1 MVIGRSHSADAIKR
15 SRRRWRIT
23 AIVLIA
29 IMGISL
35 ISGTTEEWL
44 NQATPHIARVTIA
57 GVIEDDVERDKT
69 FKDIANNSQIKGV
82 IVHLNTPGGTVVGGE
97 TLYESMKNIRA
108 KKPVVTVMG
117 DIATSAGYMVALG
130 SNYIIARNGTLTG
143 SIGVLLQSLEVT
155 SLAQKIGVQMDLVK
169 SAPLKGSPSPF
180 ERMSFAARKS
190 MQDVVDSFYNLFIDM
205 VVLERKLPKED
216 VLKIGDGR
224 VFTGTQALE
233 LKLVDAIGG
242 ENKALEWLHTHKKI
256 DKSLE
261 VRDVVLGSE
270 PSKLQELRD
279 ELGISTKNTPLERI
293 SLQGLIAI
301 W

>member
-15 SRRRWRIT
+15 SRRRWRII
-23 AIVLIA
+23 AIVLIV
-29 IMGISL
+29 IMALSL
-35 ISGTTEEWL
+35 IGGTTEEWL
-44 NQATPHIARVTIA
+44 DQATPHIARVEIA
-57 GVIEDDVERDKT
+57 GVIEDDISRDKT
-69 FKDIANNSQIKGV
+69 FQELANNNQIKAV
-82 IVHLNTPGGTVVGGE
+82 IIHLNTPGGTVVGGE
-97 TLYESMKNIRA
+97 TLYESIKNVRA
-108 KKPVVTVMG
+108 KKPVVAVMG

-130 SNYIIARNGTLTG
+130 SDYIIARNGTLTG
-143 SIGVLLQSLEVT
+143 SIGVLLQSVEVT
-155 SLAQKIGVQMDLVK
+155 DLAQKVGVRMDLVK

-180 ERMSFAARKS
+180 EKMSLAARKS
-190 MQDVVDSFYNLFIDM
+190 MQGVVDSFYGLFINM
-205 VVLERKLPKED
+205 VALERKIPKEE
-216 VLKIGDGR
+216 VVKLADGR

-242 ENKALEWLHTHKKI
+242 ENKALEWLQNTKKI

-270 PSKLQELRD
+270 PSKFEKLRD